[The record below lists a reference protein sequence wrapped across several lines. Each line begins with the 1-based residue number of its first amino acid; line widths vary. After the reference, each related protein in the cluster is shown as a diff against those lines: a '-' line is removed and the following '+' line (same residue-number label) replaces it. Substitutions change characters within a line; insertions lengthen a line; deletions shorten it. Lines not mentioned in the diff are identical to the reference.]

1 MSFLKYP
8 FLNQGTLEMSV
19 TLNFPCL
26 AKISIFF
33 FTCEKIITKNSS
45 LLVSLNFG
53 IICSRKK
60 EDR

>member
-1 MSFLKYP
+1 MSFLKDP

-26 AKISIFF
+26 AKIFIFF
-33 FTCEKIITKNSS
+33 FACEKIITKNSS

-60 EDR
+60 EDQ

>member
-1 MSFLKYP
+1 MSFLKDP

-19 TLNFPCL
+19 MLNFPCL
-26 AKISIFF
+26 AK
-33 FTCEKIITKNSS
+33 KIITKNSS